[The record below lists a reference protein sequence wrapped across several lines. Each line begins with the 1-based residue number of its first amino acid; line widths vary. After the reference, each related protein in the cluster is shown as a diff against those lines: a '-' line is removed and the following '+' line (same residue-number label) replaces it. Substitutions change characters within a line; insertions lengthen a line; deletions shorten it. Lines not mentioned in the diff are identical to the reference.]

1 MNRSLSGGRLWGF
14 SREWEQYVQNDDNKK
29 TWLLES
35 GFDMAGIKDVK

>member
-14 SREWEQYVQNDDNKK
+14 SREWEQYVQNDNKK